1 MSGPASQSS
10 DAPVVAAPAS
20 KAAVIFIFITVL
32 LDVLALGIIIPV
44 GPHLIVQLDGSD
56 FAHASEVSGLF
67 GFTFA
72 LMQFIFSPVVGML
85 SDRVGRRP
93 VVLISNL
100 GLGADYLVM
109 ALAPTLSWLFVA
121 RMVSGITAA
130 SVSTAFAYISD
141 TTEPEKRA
149 QKFGLIGAA
158 FGLGFVIGPAI
169 GGTLG
174 QIDLRLPFYVAASL
188 SLVNFT
194 YGFFILPES
203 LPKERRTP
211 FDLKRANPLGSLQ
224 LLSSSPVVLG
234 LAVASFC
241 AFLAHEALPAI
252 FVLYAAQ
259 RYGWTQ
265 RDVGLMLAGVG
276 VASSVVQGGLIRPAV
291 RKLGERMALMVGLTC
306 GLLSFVI
313 YGISPTGLLLL
324 LGIPFGAFWGL
335 WGPSSQAMMTR
346 ELPANQQ
353 GKFQGALSSLR
364 GISGMLGPILYTQA
378 FAFAVASGGFVGL
391 PFLVGALMLGVAVV
405 LVLVTL
411 RRAKA
416 PVPA

>member
-1 MSGPASQSS
+1 M
-10 DAPVVAAPAS
+10 VAAPAS
-20 KAAVIFIFITVL
+20 KAAVTFIFITVL

-72 LMQFIFSPVVGML
+72 LMQFLFSPVVGML

-93 VVLISNL
+93 VVLMSNL

-121 RMVSGITAA
+121 RLVSGITAA
-130 SVSTAFAYISD
+130 SISTAFAYISD
-141 TTEPEKRA
+141 TTAPEHRA

-174 QIDLRLPFYVAASL
+174 QVDLRLPFYVAASL
-188 SLVNFT
+188 SLLNFT

-211 FDLKRANPLGSLQ
+211 FDLARANPLGSLQ
-224 LLSSSPVVLG
+224 LLRSSPVLLG

-241 AFLAHEALPAI
+241 GFLAHEALPAI

-276 VASSVVQGGLIRPAV
+276 VASSVVQGGLIRPAMK
-291 RKLGERMALMVGLTC
+291 KLGERLALLVGLAC

-313 YGISPTGLLLL
+313 YGIAPTGLFILC
-324 LGIPFGAFWGL
+324 GIPFGAFWGL

-346 ELPANQQ
+346 ELAPNQQ

-364 GISGMLGPILYTQA
+364 GISGMLGPLLYTQV
-378 FAFAVASGGFVGL
+378 FAFAVAGGSFVGL
-391 PFLVGALMLGVAVV
+391 PFLVGASILALALV
-405 LVLVTL
+405 LVLATL
-411 RRAKA
+411 RQVKP
-416 PVPA
+416 PVAA